1 MLLRDDTHMA
11 TPMTGNSV
19 PPEVLA
25 DLQAVTDALTNGQ
38 PVDPEV
44 ARRIRDRAEKA
55 RRELLATRGVQ
66 EIGAQIIREIR
77 GDVTEP

>member
-1 MLLRDDTHMA
+1 MLLRDNTHMA
-11 TPMTGNSV
+11 TPTTGSSV
-19 PPEVLA
+19 PPDVLA

-44 ARRIRDRAEKA
+44 ARRIRDRAENA

-66 EIGAQIIREIR
+66 GIGLWNMLDIQ
-77 GDVTEP
+77 GDAAAP

>member
-1 MLLRDDTHMA
+1 MLLRDNTHMA
-11 TPMTGNSV
+11 TPTTGSSV
-19 PPEVLA
+19 PPDVLA

-44 ARRIRDRAEKA
+44 ARRIRDRAENA

-66 EIGAQIIREIR
+66 EIGVQIIREIR
-77 GDVTEP
+77 GDVAEP